1 MYTNEMVYMLG
12 FDEDK
17 KSVVLDTFLLR
28 KYVFENELNSF
39 LSENPDDIEAI
50 KLRRCGFSDIVD
62 EIPVFKGNNFNTLV
76 SR

>member
-1 MYTNEMVYMLG
+1 MYKNEMVYMLG

-39 LSENPDDIEAI
+39 CQKI
-50 KLRRCGFSDIVD
+50 RM
-62 EIPVFKGNNFNTLV
+62 T
-76 SR
+76 